1 GVRSPAPHLA
11 DHASGSPAAAVVE
24 GGGPLELGL
33 GSLGDTVAHW
43 LGLRHAEPESFAA
56 ALRALDLERHA
67 LVEREGGR
75 GRFETGL
82 FASSE
87 MFTWGLMTLYRAG
100 VIRRR
105 AEGPVLQA
113 AFFLGPEI
121 GRAHV

>member
-1 GVRSPAPHLA
+1 MGLCFLFQAEDGILDADVTGVQTCALPISALVK
-11 DHASGSPAAAVVE
+11 D
-24 GGGPLELGL
+24 GGTLQLGI

-43 LGLRHAEPESFAA
+43 LRLRHVEPESFAA

-100 VIRRR
+100 VIRR
-105 AEGPVLQA
+105 
-113 AFFLGPEI
+113 
-121 GRAHV
+121 